1 MSYDPRAYWPERA
14 RKQGARYVGHAA
26 DPDPESSTITLAQ
39 RIDLLAP
46 KCDAVLDFGC
56 GVGRLAP
63 VLAAKAGRYVGVDI
77 VEAAIVLAPV
87 LPNARYLYL
96 PDDRLPFEDVSFDC
110 VAAVTVLQHIVADV
124 DFALW
129 TTELRRVLRP
139 DGFALIVDH
148 NPMIDPAP
156 HMNPRGHESVAAAL
170 GVKWCSVEV
179 ADGHW
184 YGLGRQK

>member
-1 MSYDPRAYWPERA
+1 MSYAPRIYWPERA

-26 DPDPESSTITLAQ
+26 DLDPESSATILAQ

-63 VLAAKAGRYVGVDI
+63 VLAAKARRYVGVDI
-77 VEAAIVLAPV
+77 VEDAMALAPS
-87 LPNARYLYL
+87 LPNAKYLYL
-96 PDDRLPFEDVSFDC
+96 RDDRLPFRSASFDC
-110 VAAVTVLQHIVADV
+110 VVAITVLQHIVADA

-129 TTELRRVLRP
+129 TAELQRVLRP
-139 DGFALIVDH
+139 AGHVLIVDH
-148 NPMIDPAP
+148 APMIAPAP
-156 HMNPRGHESVAAAL
+156 HMNPRGYEAVGEAL
-170 GVKWCSVEV
+170 GAEWCSVEV

-184 YGLGRQK
+184 YGLGRRK